1 MPFERPNLRSQ
12 NKQTLQVIILSFWI
26 DTLCAMMVKTFTS
39 SLVKFYCAN
48 HVHPNPP
55 TVIRYYQRALPFLCL
70 PSTTSLVKKHREQK
84 SKLISWKAQSHC
96 ELEMDIF
103 LISLFVFLFCSLHP
117 SDDCDDHKTTT
128 TQQRDLFTKKE
139 SHMSEKLLRCLIS
152 TTCRRSTHIIQ
163 TTSMRGMLIFSQQ
176 ELHFLVPL
184 NTEQVVWQC
193 SVVQ

>member
-55 TVIRYYQRALPFLCL
+55 TVIRYYQRALPLLCL

-103 LISLFVFLFCSLHP
+103 LISLFVFLFCSLQRA
-117 SDDCDDHKTTT
+117 TTAT
-128 TQQRDLFTKKE
+128 IIKPPPPNKETSLQKKNPI
-139 SHMSEKLLRCLIS
+139 CLKND
-152 TTCRRSTHIIQ
+152 
-163 TTSMRGMLIFSQQ
+163 FDA
-176 ELHFLVPL
+176 
-184 NTEQVVWQC
+184 
-193 SVVQ
+193 